1 MKQLGMTQVAIFF
14 ISVFMSIAFYFSLLL
29 YCVHFTNLAV
39 FQNVELWLKDT
50 YYMKDMINSQST
62 NKQRLI
68 VVGGSSTLYG
78 FNGAMIEANTNV
90 RFINYGSYA
99 GLPINYHIDRV
110 MSQAKDNDILIFP
123 LEFQYYTAHAPIEDY
138 SYIQN
143 MIVWGG
149 KYRKY
154 IDKWHEILAYIKNE
168 PTQLL
173 LGNGKYIIRNLSK
186 QKSISMESILNK
198 KQSITPTHSA
208 SNIAFISCQSF
219 GWYAVSYQSLSPNGD
234 FCSAQ
239 GERHF
244 DEKYAFLD
252 NNLQVSPFFISE
264 YKRLEAFARAHNIRL
279 YLIYPPTM
287 ENPLF
292 SLDDSKTFAKI
303 ANLQSQLAKHDIEI
317 IGDFR
322 DFHFD
327 RRYFYDTPYHLNT
340 QGAQLRSA
348 AFIKL
353 LRELGMQG

>member
-1 MKQLGMTQVAIFF
+1 
-14 ISVFMSIAFYFSLLL
+14 MSIAFYFSLLL
-29 YCVHFTNLAV
+29 YLVHFTNLAV

-50 YYMKDMINSQST
+50 YTMKDMINNQPTS
-62 NKQRLI
+62 KQRLI

-110 MSQAKDNDILIFP
+110 ISQAKDNDILIFP
-123 LEFQYYTAHAPIEDY
+123 LEFHYYNAHAPTEDY

-143 MIVWGG
+143 MIVWGDN
-149 KYRKY
+149 YRKY
-154 IDKWHEILAYIKNE
+154 IDKQHEILAYIKNE

-173 LGNGKYIIRNLSK
+173 LGNAKYIIRNLSK
-186 QKSISMESILNK
+186 QKSISMESILYK
-198 KQSITPTHSA
+198 TQDTTPTHSKN
-208 SNIAFISCQSF
+208 NIAFIPCQSF

-244 DEKYAFLD
+244 DETYTFLD
-252 NNLQVSPFFISE
+252 TNLQVSAFFVSE
-264 YKRLEAFARAHNIRL
+264 YKRLESFAKAHNIKL
-279 YLIYPPTM
+279 FLIYPPTM

-292 SLDDSKTFAKI
+292 SLDDPKTFAKI
-303 ANLQSQLAKHDIEI
+303 ANLQSQLAKYGVEI
-317 IGDFR
+317 MGDFR

-327 RRYFYDTPYHLNT
+327 RKYFYDTAYHLNA

-348 AFIKL
+348 EFIKL
-353 LRELGMQG
+353 LHTLGIGE